1 VSEKHYDDIPGT
13 TVFDAQRSRKGY
25 WINMFCYSLMKAENR
40 EKFKADERAYLDTF
54 PMSEE
59 QKKAILDRDW
69 NAMIYLGGNIYYTA
83 KLGAADGKSFQY
95 LAGEMT
101 GMGQEKYADM
111 MLKGGRN
118 IEGNR
123 SKADWESKKRG

>member
-59 QKKAILDRDW
+59 QKQAILKRDW

>member
-1 VSEKHYDDIPGT
+1 MSDKNYDDIPGT

-25 WINMFCYSLMKAENR
+25 WINMFCYSLMKPENR
-40 EKFKADERAYLDTF
+40 ETFKADERAYLDTF
-54 PMSEE
+54 PMTEE
-59 QKKAILDRDW
+59 QKQAILDRDW
-69 NAMIYLGGNIYYTA
+69 NKMIYLGGNIYYTA

-101 GMGQEKYADM
+101 GMGQEKYAQM
-111 MLKGGRN
+111 MLEGGRS

-123 SKADWESKKRG
+123 CKAEWEAKTRG